1 MGRAWR
7 DQVVESWALVVCSF
21 GHVFRA
27 NSQKSQNRPP
37 GPDSILVPD
46 GHRINRS

>member
-27 NSQKSQNRPP
+27 NSQNPRIDLP
-37 GPDSILVPD
+37 GLTASWSRTATV
-46 GHRINRS
+46 